1 MSDQRFAVVFSGQ
14 LVDGAERDS
23 VRDNLAQLFKVEPAK
38 VEKMFTGKPVL
49 IKKDLD
55 EAKANNYK
63 AALAK
68 AGAIAEIIASDT
80 PTAAPQSSAPKVAP
94 ATTAKVEPEEPPSPP
109 VAPDLTIAEV
119 GATIVEYQPM
129 KHVDFNTT
137 QFDLAEVGVTLVE
150 PEPVAPAE
158 FDTTGMELD
167 PPGVLLTEPK
177 PAEPANFDTS
187 SLSLVDDQ

>member
-1 MSDQRFAVVFSGQ
+1 MADQRFAVVFSGQ

-23 VRDNLAQLFKVEPAK
+23 VRDNLAKLFKVEPAK
-38 VEKMFTGKPVL
+38 VAKMFTGKPVL

-55 EAKANNYK
+55 EAKAKNYK

-68 AGAIAEIIASDT
+68 AGAVAEIVAND
-80 PTAAPQSSAPKVAP
+80 PPAAAPQSPAPTVAP
-94 ATTAKVEPEEPPSPP
+94 ATTAKADPGEPPPPP

-137 QFDLAEVGVTLVE
+137 QFDLAEVGATLVE
-150 PEPVAPAE
+150 PDPVPPAD

-167 PPGVLLTEPK
+167 PLGVLLAEPK
-177 PAEPANFDTS
+177 PVEPANFDTS
-187 SLSLVDDQ
+187 SLSLVDDK